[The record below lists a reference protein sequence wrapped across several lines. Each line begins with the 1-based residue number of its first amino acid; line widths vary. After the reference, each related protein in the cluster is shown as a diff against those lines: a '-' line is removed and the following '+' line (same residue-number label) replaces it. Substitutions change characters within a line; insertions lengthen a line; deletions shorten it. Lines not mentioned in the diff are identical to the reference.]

1 MAKDYSQLSKEEL
14 LLVVE
19 RLEARKKYG
28 LIWDE
33 EKTKEKF
40 EKESENAFPVLKTVE
55 SKDVFDKDKNKPI
68 NVLIEGDN
76 YHTLSVLNFT
86 HQEKID
92 LIYIDPPY
100 NTENKDF
107 KYNDTFVDKTDVYR
121 HSKWLSFMFKRLRL
135 AKNLLKETGVI
146 FISINEEELA
156 HLKIICDEIFG
167 ENNYLANFTIKVRHE
182 DRILKGDKDFHE
194 VVENLLL
201 YRKSDQFKTIKRKR
215 DNTSIDDYV
224 WEVTEL
230 TKKPKKIKCGNKEVL
245 VFAPGQFSLEKKLA
259 DKGLFKKVNIR
270 GSIKEGN
277 SSGRFYMKYLDSL
290 AEDQMGYLFKV
301 PSMGSD
307 EFDFRYFMTPES
319 EKHANGNYF
328 QGVPVNRSDIKEVP
342 YPNFFDFEE
351 EFNSVGYEGG
361 VDFRNG
367 KKPMEFLQKIF
378 EIAGLEDNKDA
389 LVLDFFGG
397 SGSTGHALLE
407 YNEEY
412 PGARK
417 FILCTNNEADIC
429 TKICYPRLL
438 NAIKGYKTKKGQS
451 ITPLGGSLKYFKTA
465 FVKNS
470 LAKDDM
476 KIRLA
481 NECTEMLCLR
491 EGVFEEIKT
500 TPDYKIFKQN
510 DNTLAL
516 YYSLE
521 RDALKDLKKE
531 LDKLEGVKILYCF
544 TLDPLGLSK
553 SDFIGWSDV
562 ILEPIPQKILDVYK
576 QIYEY

>member
-14 LLVVE
+14 LKVVE
-19 RLEARKKYG
+19 RLESRKKYG

-33 EKTKEKF
+33 EKTKEQF
-40 EKESENAFPVLKTVE
+40 EKESENALPILKAV
-55 SKDVFDKDKNKPI
+55 SGKDISDKDISKPV
-68 NVLIEGDN
+68 NVLIQGDN

-107 KYNDTFVDKTDVYR
+107 KYNDSFVDKTDVYR
-121 HSKWLSFMFKRLRL
+121 HSKWLTFMFKRLRL
-135 AKNLLKETGVI
+135 AKNLLKDSGVI
-146 FISINEEELA
+146 FISINEEEVA

-201 YRKSDQFKTIKRKR
+201 YRKSDLFKPLKRKR

-224 WEVTEL
+224 WEVKEL
-230 TKKPKKIKCGNKEVL
+230 TKKPKKILCGNKEVL
-245 VFAPGQFSLEKKLA
+245 VFEPGQFILEKKVATKNL
-259 DKGLFKKVNIR
+259 LKKINIR

-277 SSGRFYMKYLDSL
+277 SSGRFYMKYLEPL
-290 AEDQMGYLFKV
+290 ATEQMGYLFKV
-301 PSMGSD
+301 PSMGND
-307 EFDFRYFMTPES
+307 EEDHRYFITPET

-328 QGVPVNRSDIKEVP
+328 QGVPMNRKDIKEVP

-367 KKPMEFLQKIF
+367 KKPVAFLQKIF
-378 EIAGLEDNKDA
+378 EIANLEDNKEA
-389 LVLDFFGG
+389 VVLDFFGG
-397 SGSTGHALLE
+397 SGSTGHALME
-407 YNEEY
+407 YNHEFK
-412 PGARK
+412 GDRK

-438 NAIKGYKTKKGQS
+438 NVINGYKTKKGQLIS
-451 ITPLGGSLKYFKTA
+451 GLGGSLKYFKTA
-465 FVKNS
+465 FIKNT

-476 KIRLA
+476 KMSIA

-491 EGVFEEIKT
+491 EGVFDELKNT
-500 TPDYKIFKQN
+500 SDYKIFRQN
-510 DNTLAL
+510 DKVLAV

-521 RDALKDLKKE
+521 RDALKTLKKE
-531 LDKLEGVKILYCF
+531 LDKLEGAKTLYCF

-553 SDFIGWSDV
+553 SDFFGWDDV
-562 ILEPIPQKILDVYK
+562 VLEPIPQKILDVYK